1 MTSYILDFAYVSKLA
16 NIIYQVKALIKSNRI
31 IHVASNSD
39 EKQRNYGCSKLF
51 FVNYSPNMVLLWSR
65 DQIQKNDAFKF

>member
-1 MTSYILDFAYVSKLA
+1 M
-16 NIIYQVKALIKSNRI
+16 KALIKSNRM

-39 EKQRNYGCSKLF
+39 EKQETYGCSKPF

-65 DQIQKNDAFKF
+65 DQI